1 MRWIDFMG
9 IHIKKGNKLRANKVE
24 CNARKITR
32 KKKTHKTGRHKTQSV
47 TLIDNVE
54 CEIIKELK
62 HYKK

>member
-1 MRWIDFMG
+1 MT
-9 IHIKKGNKLRANKVE
+9 IHTKKGEKLRANKVE
-24 CNARKITR
+24 CNARKITQ
-32 KKKTHKTGRHKTQSV
+32 KKKTNKSGRHKSQSV

>member
-1 MRWIDFMG
+1 MG
-9 IHIKKGNKLRANKVE
+9 IFIRKGDKIRANKVE

-32 KKKTHKTGRHKTQSV
+32 KKKMHKTGRHKTQSI

-54 CEIIKELK
+54 CEIVKELK